1 MLTHLRAA
9 AVPRRA
15 LPSHLPQPP
24 EPGAA
29 LIESLGAVDDEDHI
43 LLLGEDGPDLMCAL
57 LRAGAPHVS
66 HLRNPERLEADSASL
81 VIVPRVN
88 SLDWLATALP
98 SIRRALTVHGRIV
111 VLAGGHPCSV
121 TQIRRMLTLHGMS
134 AIHVRTTREG
144 QVVSAERPHR
154 PVACP
159 RHVFS

>member
-57 LRAGAPHVS
+57 LRAGAPQVT
-66 HLRNPERLEADSASL
+66 HLRSPERLEADSASL
-81 VIVPRVN
+81 VIVPHVP
-88 SLDWLATALP
+88 SLDWLEGALCSSRHALRGGPPDAQRRSPRVRYSPARLTGAMTMRNPIFGIGGSLTALATP
-98 SIRRALTVHGRIV
+98 
-111 VLAGGHPCSV
+111 
-121 TQIRRMLTLHGMS
+121 
-134 AIHVRTTREG
+134 
-144 QVVSAERPHR
+144 
-154 PVACP
+154 
-159 RHVFS
+159 F